1 MAAGTSS
8 ENVACFSLVS
18 PTDAKMFAD
27 CGSDMREGCK
37 REERMIEE
45 KGRNKERRQAKNL
58 GEMREEKI
66 DWIH

>member
-37 REERMIEE
+37 REEKMREE
-45 KGRNKERRQAKNL
+45 KGRNKERRQEIEHIEQK
-58 GEMREEKI
+58 EKRKERI
-66 DWIH
+66 